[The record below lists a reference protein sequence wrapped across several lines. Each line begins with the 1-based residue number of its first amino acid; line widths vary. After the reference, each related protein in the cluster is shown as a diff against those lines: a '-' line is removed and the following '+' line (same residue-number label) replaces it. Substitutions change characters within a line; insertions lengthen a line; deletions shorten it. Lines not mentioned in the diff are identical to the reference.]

1 MSIHLPATLRGFIW
15 SVVNL
20 SDDRGSPAWL
30 LLTGN
35 LQAFTQQ
42 VFDMLDLVKA
52 NHLTNAERTLPPDVR
67 CQLGVDI
74 RDQIEATMVV
84 YDNGML
90 VIKGN
95 SRKDDLIE
103 SKLIFIDAL
112 AKLLDR
118 HVESDT
124 LVLSTDPSL
133 IDMFIDIR
141 DMFIGSGLPDP
152 LLG

>member
-20 SDDRGSPAWL
+20 SDERGSPAWL

-42 VFDMLDLVKA
+42 VLDMRELVKA
-52 NHLTNAERTLPPDVR
+52 NHLTNAERALPPDVR

-74 RDQIEATMVV
+74 RDRIDATMVV
-84 YDNGML
+84 YDNGMF

-103 SKLIFIDAL
+103 SRLIFIDVL
-112 AKLLDR
+112 TRLLELHAEGDP
-118 HVESDT
+118 
-124 LVLSTDPSL
+124 LVLSTDASL
-133 IDMFIDIR
+133 ADMFIDTR
-141 DMFIGSGLPDP
+141 TVFIGAGLPDP
-152 LLG
+152 LG